1 MFLNDAQGL
10 LSVGAKAFYDWLPE
24 IVTPLTTINT
34 QISLIKRKS
43 GS

>member
-10 LSVGAKAFYDWLPE
+10 LSGGAKAFYDWLPE
-24 IVTPLTTINT
+24 IVTPLTTNT